1 MGENVT
7 EKEKGEPSET
17 ERNVSGG
24 GSGTGK
30 SGDTK
35 IGLTLRILVSAYVLY
50 LAYGLIQGFGEAT
63 GNDRIFIAIA
73 IVVFVAAGGAIL
85 ILSAKKLIRKEYVDA
100 DGETAVDEER

>member
-50 LAYGLIQGFGEAT
+50 LAYGLIQGFEIGRASGRER
-63 GNDRIFIAIA
+63 G
-73 IVVFVAAGGAIL
+73 
-85 ILSAKKLIRKEYVDA
+85 LSHV
-100 DGETAVDEER
+100 

>member
-73 IVVFVAAGGAIL
+73 IVDCGGRRCYPDL
-85 ILSAKKLIRKEYVDA
+85 IGKKTDSEGVCGCRW
-100 DGETAVDEER
+100 RNSRR